1 MGSFGKKGQTPA
13 SGPPSGA
20 NAAILIFVIA
30 GFILMYILFLPKG
43 EQRKL
48 LEKETTTVTA
58 TPPGALP
65 GSILLSEKPGTLTR
79 LKEREFDHSIP
90 SFNLFTKKEDTV
102 LKAVDSVYV
111 EESRGVSKKKT
122 MILTIRDKIEN
133 AKLSFTVNDHKGNLM
148 IRLNDNELFTGE
160 VDSFTEPLSLELEEE
175 NLFEFSTEP
184 VPWWKPF
191 TKNFYDLRDVGVT
204 ATVEKLENKEA
215 LQTFIVGEEE
225 ANLLSEASLS
235 YFVDCNV
242 KDVGKLAI
250 YLNSN
255 LLASKVPDCGSAE
268 KWQID
273 PNDLNAGKNE
283 LRFVAEKGTYL
294 LDRLLLRTKLKE
306 PIFPVYFFTANST
319 VFRRIE
325 NNTINSS
332 LSIRFV
338 DDKERKTATLEINS
352 QKTRLDTRA
361 ANYSKNIDSFLVE
374 GSNFIRVVPETTLN
388 IIELKVLLDCKK
400 AEECS

>member
-1 MGSFGKKGQTPA
+1 MKCFGKRAQTPP
-13 SGPPSGA
+13 GVPTGA

-30 GFILMYILFLPKG
+30 AFILMYILFLPKE

-58 TPPGALP
+58 KTPGSLP
-65 GSILLSEKPGTLTR
+65 GSTLLSEKPGTLTR
-79 LKEREFDHSIP
+79 LKEREFDHGIP
-90 SFNLFTKKEDTV
+90 SFNLFTKKEDTA
-102 LKAVDSVYV
+102 LKSVDSVYV

-122 MILTIRDKIEN
+122 VILAVRDKVEN
-133 AKLSFTVNDHKGNLM
+133 AKLSFTVNDHKGNIM
-148 IRLNDNELFTGE
+148 IKLNDNELFTGE

-184 VPWWKPF
+184 VPWYKPF
-191 TKNFYDLRDVGVT
+191 SKNFYDIRAVKVT
-204 ATVEKLENKEA
+204 ATVERIENKEA
-215 LQTFIVGEEE
+215 LQTFIIGEEE
-225 ANLLSEASLS
+225 GNLLSEATLS

-242 KDVGKLAI
+242 KDVGRLVI
-250 YLNSN
+250 YLNGN

-273 PNDLNAGKNE
+273 PADLAAGKNE
-283 LRFVAEKGTYL
+283 LKFVAEKGTYL
-294 LDRLLLRTKLKE
+294 LDRILLRTKLKE
-306 PIFPVYFFTANST
+306 PIFPVYFFTTNST

-338 DDKERKTATLEINS
+338 DDKERKTATLEIND

-374 GSNFIRVVPETTLN
+374 GSNFIRIVPETTLN
-388 IIELKVLLDCKK
+388 IVELKVILDCRKI
-400 AEECS
+400 EECS

>member
-1 MGSFGKKGQTPA
+1 MRSFGKRAQV
-13 SGPPSGA
+13 PPGIPTGA

-30 GFILMYILFLPKG
+30 SFVLLYILFLPKG
-43 EQRKL
+43 EQGKL
-48 LEKETTTVTA
+48 LGKETTSVAPVT
-58 TPPGALP
+58 PGALP
-65 GSILLSEKPGTLTR
+65 GATLLSEKPGTLTK
-79 LKEREFDHSIP
+79 LKEREFDHGIP

-111 EESRGVSKKKT
+111 EESRGTSKKKT
-122 MILTIRDKIEN
+122 VILTVSDKTEN

-184 VPWWKPF
+184 VPWYKPF
-191 TKNFYDLRDVGVT
+191 TKNFYDLRDVKVT
-204 ATVEKLENKEA
+204 ATVEKIENKEA

-235 YFVDCNV
+235 YLVDCKV
-242 KDVGKLAI
+242 KDVGKLVV

-294 LDRLLLRTKLKE
+294 LDRVLLRTKLKE

-374 GSNFIRVVPETTLN
+374 GSNFIRIVPETTLN